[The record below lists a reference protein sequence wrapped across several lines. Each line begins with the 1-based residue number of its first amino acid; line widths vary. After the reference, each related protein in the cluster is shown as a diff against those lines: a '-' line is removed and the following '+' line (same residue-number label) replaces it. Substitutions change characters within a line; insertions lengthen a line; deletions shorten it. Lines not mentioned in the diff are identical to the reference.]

1 MANEL
6 ARYRASTVQA
16 EETLY
21 FLEVGESSAKAY
33 HMLFLRAES
42 ATIDTGAETE
52 EIPDVTQATQAEE
65 ISKYKPSMTLSSV
78 FLKEDPCCKAIL
90 NIWDKRATGADTHFN
105 LLEVRTWDGNKAIKN
120 DVSIS
125 VSSVTAEAGSKI
137 KIEATLNFTS
147 DPVDAGTA
155 EIDAETG
162 VATVED

>member
-1 MANEL
+1 MAGEL
-6 ARYRASTVQA
+6 AKYRASTVQSQ
-16 EETLY
+16 ETLY
-21 FLEVGESSAKAY
+21 FLEVGESSSKAY

-52 EIPDVTQATQAEE
+52 DIPDVTQKTQASE

-90 NIWDKRATGADTHFN
+90 EVWDKRATGSATHFN
-105 LLEVRTWDGNKAIKN
+105 LLEVRTWDENKGIKN

-125 VSSVTAEAGSKI
+125 VSNITAEAGNKI

-147 DPVDAGTA
+147 DPV
-155 EIDAETG
+155 EVTG
-162 VATVED
+162 VSIDSDTGIATIS